1 MIGAGCGARTR
12 RVIGDTCPAMPEAN
26 VELVRKGLE
35 AFNRRDLPGMLQ
47 TLDPDVELLP
57 LRAVLEGEAYHGHDG
72 FLKWLSDMD
81 EDWESFRAEPTE
93 LRNLDQNQ
101 VLVIGRVRAKARA
114 SGIDV
119 DAPGAWLC
127 SLRDLKVTRIHFY
140 ADPERALA
148 ENG

>member
-1 MIGAGCGARTR
+1 
-12 RVIGDTCPAMPEAN
+12 MPDDN

-35 AFNRRDLPGMLQ
+35 AFNRRDVTGMLD

-57 LRAVLEGEAYHGHDG
+57 LRAVLEGEAYHGHAG
-72 FLKWLSDMD
+72 FLRWLADMD
-81 EDWESFRAEPTE
+81 DDWESFRTEATE
-93 LRNLDQNQ
+93 LRGLDGDR

-127 SLRDLKVTRIHFY
+127 SLRDRHVTRIHFY

-148 ENG
+148 ENL

>member
-1 MIGAGCGARTR
+1 
-12 RVIGDTCPAMPEAN
+12 MPDEN

-35 AFNRRDLPGMLQ
+35 AFNRRDLAGMLE

-57 LRAVLEGEAYHGHDG
+57 LRAVLEGEAYRGHDG
-72 FLKWLSDMD
+72 VLKWLSDMD
-81 EDWESFRAEPTE
+81 EDWESFAAQATE
-93 LRNLDQNQ
+93 VRKLDEDH

-127 SLRDLKVTRIHFY
+127 SLRDRHVTRVHFY
-140 ADPERALA
+140 AQPEQAL
-148 ENG
+148 ENN